1 MKKILLIGTGGT
13 IASTS
18 SERGL
23 VPGISPEGILKYVPE
38 ISKLCEV
45 DALQIFNIDST
56 NVTPEHWLGIAKT
69 IKENYEKYDG
79 FIVCHGTDTMAYSA
93 AAISYL
99 VQNSPKPIVFTGSQ
113 KPIDKEDARRMIS
126 LLSGKVHQVYTG
138 VTLSLNGK
146 VKTFS
151 EKTDVEFFD
160 LTEDEIEEYISS
172 SEPYDK
178 AGAYGIQ
185 GKAGLLV
192 KGINGD
198 YYNVVGFPVAR
209 LKREIQE
216 FLSCTTHR

>member
-1 MKKILLIGTGGT
+1 MINFDKKVILASASPRRQELIKLIFNSVEILPADCDET
-13 IASTS
+13 
-18 SERGL
+18 L
-23 VPGISPEGILKYVPE
+23 PEGIGAREAVEYLSKIKNEASSQLTDKGNLIISADTVVSVEEE
-38 ISKLCEV
+38 ILGKPVDKV
-45 DALQIFNIDST
+45 DA
-56 NVTPEHWLGIAKT
+56 
-69 IKENYEKYDG
+69 Y
-79 FIVCHGTDTMAYSA
+79 
-93 AAISYL
+93 
-99 VQNSPKPIVFTGSQ
+99 
-113 KPIDKEDARRMIS
+113 RMIK

-146 VKTFS
+146 EKTFS

-160 LTEDEIEEYISS
+160 LTEEEIEEYISS

-216 FLSCTTHR
+216 FIGCTTHR

>member
-1 MKKILLIGTGGT
+1 MSIILASASPRRQELIKLIFDSVEILPAECDET
-13 IASTS
+13 
-18 SERGL
+18 L
-23 VPGISPEGILKYVPE
+23 PEGIGAREAVEYLSRIKNEACSRLTDRKNLIISADTVVSVGGE
-38 ISKLCEV
+38 ILGKPV
-45 DALQIFNIDST
+45 DKD
-56 NVTPEHWLGIAKT
+56 
-69 IKENYEKYDG
+69 
-79 FIVCHGTDTMAYSA
+79 
-93 AAISYL
+93 
-99 VQNSPKPIVFTGSQ
+99 
-113 KPIDKEDARRMIS
+113 DARRMIS

-146 VKTFS
+146 MKTFS

-160 LTEDEIEEYISS
+160 LRENEIEEYISS

-192 KGINGD
+192 KGIKGD

-216 FLSCTTHR
+216 FIG